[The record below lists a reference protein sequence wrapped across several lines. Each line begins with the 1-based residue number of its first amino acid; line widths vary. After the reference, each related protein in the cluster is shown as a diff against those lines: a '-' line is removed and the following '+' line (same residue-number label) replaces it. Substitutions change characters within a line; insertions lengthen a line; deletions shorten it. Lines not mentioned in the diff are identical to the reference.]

1 MVHINYGTL
10 FKNLNHL
17 DEEAPNLKKL
27 LIINQNSPVVPP
39 FTDLCKPNNDIKIQ
53 EYSGDLESAEKYEEV
68 LPDTNLLFIAV
79 GPNDADLYLEA
90 LFEAVDEIQP
100 PISDIVMLSYAGV
113 DDELDGSVEY
123 PDVKDQE
130 EFIKQQRY
138 AIKIVDESEIPYS
151 IVRMSQLKDMHTT
164 HYELYN
170 EGSKMPVRTVSPQAV
185 AKLAYEML
193 IEQKLI
199 NHSIGITDK

>member
-1 MVHINYGTL
+1 M
-10 FKNLNHL
+10 
-17 DEEAPNLKKL
+17 
-27 LIINQNSPVVPP
+27 
-39 FTDLCKPNNDIKIQ
+39 
-53 EYSGDLESAEKYEEV
+53 
-68 LPDTNLLFIAV
+68 
-79 GPNDADLYLEA
+79 EA